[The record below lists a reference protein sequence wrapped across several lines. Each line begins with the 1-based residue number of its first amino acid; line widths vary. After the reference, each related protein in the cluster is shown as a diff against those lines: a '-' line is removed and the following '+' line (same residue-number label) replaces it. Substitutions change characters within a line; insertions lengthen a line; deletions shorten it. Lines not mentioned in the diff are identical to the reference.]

1 MIVATPVTP
10 REGAGALQSC
20 SLPILHIYF
29 TPCFRPNFKHRLG
42 ITDHQNSQ
50 EP

>member
-10 REGAGALQSC
+10 REGADALQSC

-29 TPCFRPNFKHRLG
+29 TYKIPIFASSSLLKTIFCIEQK
-42 ITDHQNSQ
+42 
-50 EP
+50 